1 MILLRAAQQS
11 FLGMEMADAALMP
24 LQAYVLWAMGGTFA
38 VLFIFIGMRG
48 RVPIEPGWGG
58 MTIARFTGFERGC
71 HWVLALS
78 FLGLAATGFAQLY
91 AAPLRTLAGADALAA
106 WQTIG
111 ATLHN
116 GLAFVFTL
124 SLAVAFLIWL
134 RHSLPSWRDAVWLGT
149 AGGMLIKGTTPPAW
163 KFNGGQK
170 ILFWLVMLGGLA
182 MIVTGAALLAPYRTG
197 LVSKAFGLLASIGF
211 ALPTDAANLTPAQ
224 EVYYARMWHGTLAIG
239 VVCVVMV
246 HIYLRTLG
254 MQGALSAMTSG
265 QIDVNMARQQHS
277 LWAERELKRM
287 RAELPAATS
296 PAE

>member
-24 LQAYVLWAMGGTFA
+24 LQAYGLWAMGGTFA

-91 AAPLRTLAGADALAA
+91 AAPLRTLAGADTLAA

-149 AGGMLIKGTTPPAW
+149 AGGMLIKRTTPPAW

-197 LVSKAFGLLASIGF
+197 LVSKAFGLLASVGF

-224 EVYYARMWHGTLAIG
+224 EVYYARMWHGALAIG

-277 LWAERELKRM
+277 LWAEHELKRM